1 MYQLHL
7 EQKIGGKWEPYLP
20 TDIQFEAV
28 MLDPY
33 VRVNMTGIGSKLEA
47 QFKLPDQYGVFTF
60 KVDYKRRGLSH
71 IHVSE
76 TVQVRPFRHDQYPRF
91 LLVARPYY
99 ANLFVFMIMF
109 FVISAVFLFHR
120 DPASG
125 KKVKTE

>member
-1 MYQLHL
+1 M
-7 EQKIGGKWEPYLP
+7 PYLP
-20 TDIQFEAV
+20 TDAQFEAV

-33 VRVNMTGIGSKLEA
+33 VRVNMSVNDTRLEA
-47 QFKLPDQYGVFTF
+47 HFKLPDQYGVFTF

-99 ANLFVFMIMF
+99 ANLFGFMTMF
-109 FVISAVFLFHR
+109 FVISALFLFYKE
-120 DPASG
+120 PEG
-125 KKVKTE
+125 KKLKTE